1 MYRRCRPIVSFGES
15 FPMPSS
21 PQRPSGLSPERPI
34 LLVAIAAPAEIRVV
48 RAGLAARSEVQLGQL
63 VLLPTGVG
71 KSPAAARTALA
82 VRRYRPLYLLNVG
95 VAGLLPPAQ
104 ETAAEIARTNIGD
117 AVLATASIFADEGLR
132 TADGFIGCDEMGF
145 PPVPGDGPHGG
156 LAVPSDPHL
165 AALLAPV
172 ADRTGPIATVSA
184 CSGTDANAREL
195 ADRTAAAAEAMEGAA
210 VGLAARLASEPDP
223 AAGDDGF
230 PPPAFAEL
238 RVISNTTGD
247 RDRQRW
253 DLAGAL
259 DRLGAIAA
267 DAASRILSN
276 APAGDTD

>member
-1 MYRRCRPIVSFGES
+1 
-15 FPMPSS
+15 MPSS
-21 PQRPSGLSPERPI
+21 PQRPSGPSPERPI
-34 LLVAIAAPAEIRVV
+34 LLVAVAAPAEIRAV
-48 RAGLAARSEVQLGQL
+48 RASFAAHSDAQLDRL

-82 VRRYRPLYLLNVG
+82 VRRYQPLYLLNDG
-95 VAGLLPPAQ
+95 VAGVLPPAHDS
-104 ETAAEIARTNIGD
+104 AAEIAHPTIGD
-117 AVLATASIFADEGLR
+117 AVLATASVFADEGLR

-156 LAVPSDPHL
+156 LAVPPDSEL
-165 AALLAPV
+165 ARLLAPV
-172 ADRTGPIATVSA
+172 SDRTGPIATVSA
-184 CSGTDANAREL
+184 CSGTTATAREL
-195 ADRTAAAAEAMEGAA
+195 ADRTGAVAEAMEGAA

-259 DRLGAIAA
+259 DRLGAITA
-267 DAASRILSN
+267 DAASRILSD
-276 APAGDTD
+276 APGVDGDRTP